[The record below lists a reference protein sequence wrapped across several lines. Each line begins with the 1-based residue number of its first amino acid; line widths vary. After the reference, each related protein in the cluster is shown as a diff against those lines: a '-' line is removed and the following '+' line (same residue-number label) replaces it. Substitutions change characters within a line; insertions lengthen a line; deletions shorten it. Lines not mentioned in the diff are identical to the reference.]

1 MVVRYDKAKES
12 LIVIV
17 SRSRHLRFAPRESK
31 SRLQSDNDAALRRA
45 QILSEMHFRNL
56 RSKAKLVQE
65 TEKVSK
71 QLEVRPRRVDFPR
84 RSSNSVSLSSHRS
97 E

>member
-1 MVVRYDKAKES
+1 MQADAQAQATLDV
-12 LIVIV
+12 
-17 SRSRHLRFAPRESK
+17 F
-31 SRLQSDNDAALRRA
+31 QSDNDATLRRA

-71 QLEVRPRRVDFPR
+71 QLEVSPPGGSAHRATIVAFSPANESQSNGEVRREVQR
-84 RSSNSVSLSSHRS
+84 
-97 E
+97 